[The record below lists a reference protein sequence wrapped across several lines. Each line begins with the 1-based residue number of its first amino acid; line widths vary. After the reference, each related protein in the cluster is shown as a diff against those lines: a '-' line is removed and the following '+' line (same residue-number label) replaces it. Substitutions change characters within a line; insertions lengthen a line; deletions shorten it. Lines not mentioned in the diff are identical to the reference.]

1 MNTNF
6 NTRNAGDIMETRIDE
21 AQEIVIFN
29 VKISKKQ
36 LQLLGLFLTI
46 TAVAGV
52 ILFFVKHS

>member
-1 MNTNF
+1 
-6 NTRNAGDIMETRIDE
+6 METRKDE

-36 LQLLGLFLTI
+36 LRLLRVFLTI

-52 ILFFVKHS
+52 ILFYVKHS